1 MRGPFGITYE
11 FLWANPYQPGLSY
24 YHVPL
29 IFRDEAFGRLFVRSS
44 WDEAASWLG
53 VFEGEAQLFQDGK
66 MTVLNPQISAG
77 PFSLTEALVFFGSG
91 SMKFKVK
98 LDEEEAVFILG
109 LKPKQKYDVE
119 LDDREMYE
127 VTADAGGIIQLAV
140 PRKVELGV
148 RLRAVSPPRL

>member
-1 MRGPFGITYE
+1 
-11 FLWANPYQPGLSY
+11 
-24 YHVPL
+24 
-29 IFRDEAFGRLFVRSS
+29 
-44 WDEAASWLG
+44 
-53 VFEGEAQLFQDGK
+53 

-77 PFSLTEALVFFGSG
+77 PFPLTEALVFFGSG

-109 LKPKQKYDVE
+109 LQPRQKYDVE

-127 VTADAGGIIQLAV
+127 TTADAGGIIQLAV

-148 RLRAVSPPRL
+148 RVRAASPPRL